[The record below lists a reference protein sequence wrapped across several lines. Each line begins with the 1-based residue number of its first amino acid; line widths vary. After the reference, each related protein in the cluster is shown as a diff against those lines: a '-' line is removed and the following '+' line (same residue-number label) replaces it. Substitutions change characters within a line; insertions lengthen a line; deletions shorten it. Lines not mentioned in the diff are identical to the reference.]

1 MKNKI
6 VDSHCHLNF
15 DDFKDDL
22 DNVIQNAKEK
32 DVDYMLSISVNLESP
47 PNKVNIL
54 GFDFLFIF
62 IIPII
67 TLPYFCSN
75 SHIFFSVCFALIN
88 FVSSAYIPVKKGTIS
103 LS

>member
-32 DVDYMLSISVNLESP
+32 DVDYMLSISVNLDLYYPLYITKKDSL
-47 PNKVNIL
+47 VNL
-54 GFDFLFIF
+54 
-62 IIPII
+62 
-67 TLPYFCSN
+67 
-75 SHIFFSVCFALIN
+75 
-88 FVSSAYIPVKKGTIS
+88 K
-103 LS
+103 

>member
-32 DVDYMLSISVNLESP
+32 SGLHVKYISKFR
-47 PNKVNIL
+47 KV
-54 GFDFLFIF
+54 
-62 IIPII
+62 
-67 TLPYFCSN
+67 
-75 SHIFFSVCFALIN
+75 
-88 FVSSAYIPVKKGTIS
+88 
-103 LS
+103 